1 MMNGN
6 IMGLG
11 SAESINQTDKS
22 EFVNSI
28 MWQLPAEVQ
37 AGLQS
42 GKLQLVPYHYY
53 GCKEITG
60 MNHVNIFES
69 GDFTIKGVTNVVQG
83 RIPADDHFM
92 VSKLRCRTFGCS
104 NEEVNSRTPE
114 QLMKDAD
121 WDEPF
126 SCVTNGEFMFGSG
139 ATTYMDKTATAI
151 FDTKGNTTIE
161 KGTVKIPGKYLKPQT
176 ELKVEFDIVG
186 SLPKDKP
193 RAFIRFDVIGVKT
206 QKA

>member
-11 SAESINQTDKS
+11 AAESINMTDKS

-28 MWQLPAEVQ
+28 MWQLPADVQ

-60 MNHVNIFES
+60 MNHVNMFES

-92 VSKLRCRTFGCS
+92 VSKLRCRTFSCTT
-104 NEEVNSRTPE
+104 EEAGSKSPE
-114 QLMKDAD
+114 QLMKDAK
-121 WDEPF
+121 WDAPC
-126 SCVTNGEFMFGSG
+126 SGVTNGEMMFGSG
-139 ATTYMDKTATAI
+139 ATTYMDKTASAI
-151 FDTKGNTTIE
+151 FDTTGNTTVE
-161 KGTVKIPGKYLKPQT
+161 TGTVKIPGKYLKPQT
-176 ELKVEFDIVG
+176 ELKVELDIVG
-186 SLPKDKP
+186 ALPQN
-193 RAFIRFDVIGVKT
+193 RTFCRFDVIGVKT

>member
-1 MMNGN
+1 MMGN
-6 IMGLG
+6 NFMGLAG
-11 SAESINQTDKS
+11 ETINMTDKS

-28 MWQLPAEVQ
+28 MWQLPADVQ

-60 MNHVNIFES
+60 MNHVNMFES

-92 VSKLRCRTFGCS
+92 VSKLRCRTYSCTT
-104 NEEVNSRTPE
+104 EEANSKTPE
-114 QLMKDAD
+114 QMMKDAK
-121 WDEPF
+121 WETPCF
-126 SCVTNGEFMFGSG
+126 AVTNGEMMFGSG
-139 ATTYMDKTATAI
+139 ATTYMDKTASAI
-151 FDTKGNTTIE
+151 FDTTGNSNIE
-161 KGTVKIPGKYLKPQT
+161 TGTVKIPGKYLKPQT
-176 ELKVEFDIVG
+176 ELKVELDIVG
-186 SLPKDKP
+186 TMKEGI
-193 RAFIRFDVIGVKT
+193 RTFCRFDVIGVKT